1 MQEIKLR
8 PLTKSSA
15 VKPTILYTSIKSKTP
30 MYIESYTELIFAM
43 KLDQDIGVKYFES
56 QPMSYEIVL
65 NGKARRYTPDFHI
78 IDSNGESTYA
88 EVKSSQYKATDS
100 DIEKFQ
106 LLREGFSKVGISFK
120 VILVDFSSQYAKN
133 LMFLNRY
140 KYADHL
146 LIKSKI
152 HYFKGTIL
160 DLLNK
165 CNSDDYLCSLYSC
178 MARGEISYKHNE
190 KISPLMEVS
199 WS

>member
-15 VKPTILYTSIKSKTP
+15 VKPTILYTSIKSDRP

-78 IDSNGESTYA
+78 IDSNGELTYA
-88 EVKSSQYKATDS
+88 EVKSSQYKATEY

-106 LLREGFSKVGISFK
+106 LLRECFSQIGIYFK
-120 VILVDFSSQYAKN
+120 VILVEFSSQYAKN

-140 KYADHL
+140 KHANHL

-152 HYFKGTIL
+152 NYFKGTIL
-160 DLLNK
+160 DLLNM
-165 CNSDDYLCSLYSC
+165 CNSDDYLCSLYSG

-190 KISPLMEVS
+190 KIRPLMEVS
-199 WS
+199 W